1 MADEETKDAA
11 ASEEEAPSGGG
22 KKKIILLAVGAIA
35 LVAAAVGITVMVIG
49 GDSAEETVE
58 EVVEEELEEP
68 IYVALDPTFVVN
80 YKDADART
88 RFLKADLNLMT
99 YESEVEETIS
109 KHMPLI
115 RGKLVSLFNQ
125 QIFEELIHQEGK
137 DAFRAAALV
146 EVQSVLE
153 THLGKPG
160 VEQVYFTTFVM
171 Q

>member
-1 MADEETKDAA
+1 MADEEKKDEAG
-11 ASEEEAPSGGG
+11 SEEEASGGG
-22 KKKIILLAVGAIA
+22 KKKLILLVAGAIGLVAVAVG
-35 LVAAAVGITVMVIG
+35 VTVMVMGGG
-49 GDSAEETVE
+49 GDEEEVE
-58 EVVEEELEEP
+58 EVVEEVLEEP

-80 YKDADART
+80 YKDSDART

-99 YESEVEETIS
+99 FEAEVEETIT

-125 QIFEELIHQEGK
+125 QVFEELIHQEGK

-146 EVQSVLE
+146 EVQGVVE